1 MRVKRVFRECVSAG
15 AVAAGAVVCLTG
27 FLVACE
33 GGNDD
38 AVSERSTQPRHAGST
53 SSPIAFTVNRRGYG
67 EIWLMD
73 EDGGER
79 RRLTPPAPGQTDQSG
94 STSPAWSPDGRHIAF
109 ASTGVST
116 PEDLREKDI
125 YVMNSDG
132 GGLMRLTNDSI
143 PDSSPAWSPDGRQ
156 IAFAR
161 TPGLGNPDA
170 DGVIVLMNA
179 DGSGRRRL
187 TRHRSA
193 SGVFFDAAPA
203 WSPDGT
209 RIAFTRAHYPEHGR
223 PEAGSYVIDAN
234 GEGEQLLV
242 DEGYGIAWSP
252 DGRRIAF
259 TSVHDR
265 FGETCFH
272 ECSPSGEIYIAGAG
286 GDDLRRLTRTEADD
300 TSPTWSPDGTQ
311 IMFVS
316 DRSDRRGHAN
326 EIYVMDSDG
335 NGVRR
340 LTRNRVW
347 DLEPDWRQSR

>member
-1 MRVKRVFRECVSAG
+1 MRVQRAFWECVSAG
-15 AVAAGAVVCLTG
+15 AVAAGALVCVTG
-27 FLVACE
+27 LLVACD
-33 GGNDD
+33 GGTDD
-38 AVSERSTQPRHAGST
+38 AESDRSTQPPHTGSA
-53 SSPIAFTVNRRGYG
+53 SSLVAFTVNRGGYG

-73 EDGGER
+73 GDGGER
-79 RRLTPPAPGQTDQSG
+79 RRLTRPAPGQTDQSG
-94 STSPAWSPDGRHIAF
+94 STSPAWSPDGRRIAF

-116 PEDLREKDI
+116 SEDPREQDI

-132 GGLMRLTNDSI
+132 GDVRRLTNDSI
-143 PDSSPAWSPDGRQ
+143 ADSSPAWSPDGRQ
-156 IAFAR
+156 IAFAH
-161 TPGLGNPDA
+161 TPGFGNADA
-170 DGVIVLMNA
+170 DGVIVVMNA

-193 SGVFFDAAPA
+193 SGVFFDVAPA

-209 RIAFTRAHYPEHGR
+209 RIAFTRAHYPEHGQ
-223 PEAGSYVIDAN
+223 PETGSYVIDAN

-242 DEGYGIAWSP
+242 AEGYQIAWSP
-252 DGRRIAF
+252 DGTRIAF
-259 TSVHDR
+259 TSVQDR
-265 FGETCFH
+265 FGKTCFH
-272 ECSPSGEIYIAGAG
+272 ECSPSGEIYIAGAD

-300 TSPTWSPDGTQ
+300 KSPTWSPDGTQ

-326 EIYVMDSDG
+326 EIYVMGSDG

-347 DLEPDWRQSR
+347 DLEPDWRQSG